1 MGNRTDDIRQRG
13 GKERGGMVGG
23 TPFLKWGDDY
33 AWIEG
38 RIEGTFETK
47 YGLAAT
53 FKVSA
58 VHEDGLMAQGKDDDG
73 EEYTAPV
80 TPGTLVNVGLASAAL
95 QGKIEKTDVGKAFHI
110 AFEGWEHPSGGNR
123 YRVFAVIE
131 LTERDPPA
139 SVPDNPDPQDT
150 TDYPEEKDDGLPF

>member
-1 MGNRTDDIRQRG
+1 MGRTDDLRQGG

-33 AWIEG
+33 AWLEG
-38 RIEGTFETK
+38 RIEGTFNTK

-58 VHEDGLMAQGKDDDG
+58 VHDGGLIAQGKNDDG
-73 EEYTAPV
+73 EDYTESVVA
-80 TPGTLVNVGLASAAL
+80 GALINVGLASAAL
-95 QGKIEKTDVGKAFHI
+95 QGKIEEGDVGKAFHI
-110 AFEGWEHPSGGNR
+110 AFEGWEAPKGGNR

-131 LTERDPPA
+131 LTERDQGA
-139 SVPDNPDPQDT
+139 PDNPDPQDT
-150 TDYPEEKDDGLPF
+150 TDYSEEKADGLPF